1 MLNRETRQSALI
13 HTTQSSDLQSPLSQ
27 QHRTDGSSTDDDD
40 DTCVKQRLDDV
51 TSVNLAEIQSD
62 RAVTLE
68 ARVASVNISQ
78 FGTNCDEHAGKLDA
92 LQHTE
97 KVLLR
102 KTEKSM
108 DTISQQHQQLED
120 AAVDAE
126 SLPDRDLPAGAA
138 AAAAGATRPKDP
150 DRWLVLGLTSSDDSD
165 SSDGG
170 FVPVVASQEK
180 DKMKVKLPPEMRDC
194 RASGQ
199 SQITIK
205 IEDEVSD

>member
-1 MLNRETRQSALI
+1 MPNRETRQSALI
-13 HTTQSSDLQSPLSQ
+13 HSTQSSDLQAPHNQ

-78 FGTNCDEHAGKLDA
+78 SGTNWDEHAGKLDA

-165 SSDGG
+165 SSDG
-170 FVPVVASQEK
+170 FVPVVTSREK
-180 DKMKVKLPPEMRDC
+180 DKKKVKLPPEMRDC

-205 IEDEVSD
+205 IDDEVSD